1 MLSTLTT
8 TILVEF
14 TDTIC
19 AQFLPQNKQ
28 HVCKLPDSLLLEIWK
43 TWPALS
49 ELSVV
54 ADLSFSISHNFL
66 FKQFQ
71 GVFWNFLNFASSI
84 FGTFSIRNHASTA
97 QRLPEQ
103 QPYVFCVLRPSKNF
117 LENVAIRLF
126 ANNLKFWCSK
136 CQAKHDNA
144 EQQAQTRT
152 T

>member
-54 ADLSFSISHNFL
+54 TDLSFSISHDFL
-66 FKQFQ
+66 FKEY
-71 GVFWNFLNFASSI
+71 FWNFLNFASSI
-84 FGTFSIRNHASTA
+84 FGTLSIRNHPSTA

-117 LENVAIRLF
+117 SRQSCNQIVCQQR
-126 ANNLKFWCSK
+126 CSK

-144 EQQAQTRT
+144 EQQTQTRT